1 MFNLAWTEI
10 LLIIIVAVVIIGPT
24 QLPGAIRGIAD
35 GIKKAKRQLAAF
47 QQQADELVR
56 EAKLE
61 GVRDQIADVKGAINE
76 IRNFDLKGHIQ
87 KTVDED
93 GTLTR
98 TFNEDPLATSGSTSS
113 TPAWTPPPT
122 ARDTPDA
129 PPMIPPQTM
138 APYKPPPEPPK
149 PEVPAFLPPS
159 TPAPLNLAPL
169 AEPTLAAPAPEA
181 PSAMA
186 EAAPAQIPPGEAP
199 APLAGSSDE
208 THQPAPVPAKTA

>member
-35 GIKKAKRQLAAF
+35 SLKKAKRQLAQF

-76 IRNFDLKGHIQ
+76 MRSFDLKGQIQ
-87 KTVDED
+87 KVVDED
-93 GTLTR
+93 GSLTR
-98 TFNEDPLATSGSTSS
+98 TFNEEPLTQTPSS

-149 PEVPAFLPPS
+149 PDVPSFLPPS
-159 TPAPLNLAPL
+159 TPAPLNLTP
-169 AEPTLAAPAPEA
+169 
-181 PSAMA
+181 
-186 EAAPAQIPPGEAP
+186 
-199 APLAGSSDE
+199 
-208 THQPAPVPAKTA
+208 PAPVPVASAEATSPEGLSAEDAPAHIPPSLAAEAASPETQAVPVAAKTA

>member
-10 LLIIIVAVVIIGPT
+10 LLIIIVAVVVIGPS
-24 QLPGAIRGIAD
+24 QLPGAVRGIAD
-35 GIKKAKRQLAAF
+35 GIKKAKRQLASF

-76 IRNFDLKGHIQ
+76 IRSFDLKGHIQ

-98 TFNEDPLATSGSTSS
+98 TFNEDPMATTGGTSPA
-113 TPAWTPPPT
+113 PAWTPPPT
-122 ARDTPDA
+122 ARDMPDA
-129 PPMIPPQTM
+129 PAMIPPQTM

-169 AEPTLAAPAPEA
+169 PEA
-181 PSAMA
+181 TPQVAA
-186 EAAPAQIPPGEAP
+186 AVPEAAPAQIPPAESP
-199 APLAGSSDE
+199 APGVTSAEE
-208 THQPAPVPAKTA
+208 THPPAPVPAKTA

>member
-10 LLIIIVAVVIIGPT
+10 LLIIIVAVVVIGPT
-24 QLPGAIRGIAD
+24 QLPGAIRGMAD

-76 IRNFDLKGHIQ
+76 IRSFDLKGHIQ
-87 KTVDED
+87 KAVDED

-98 TFNEDPLATSGSTSS
+98 TFNEDPLSGSTTTS

-129 PPMIPPQTM
+129 PAMIPPQTM

-159 TPAPLNLAPL
+159 TPAPLNMTPSSPP
-169 AEPTLAAPAPEA
+169 PTPVVAPA
-181 PSAMA
+181 A
-186 EAAPAQIPPGEAP
+186 EDAPAEIPPAEVPRIDTAATEAP
-199 APLAGSSDE
+199 A
-208 THQPAPVPAKTA
+208 PAPVPAKTA

>member
-10 LLIIIVAVVIIGPT
+10 LLIIIVAVVVIGPT
-24 QLPGAIRGIAD
+24 QLPGAIRGMAD

-76 IRNFDLKGHIQ
+76 IRSFDLKGHIQ
-87 KTVDED
+87 KAVDED

-98 TFNEDPLATSGSTSS
+98 TFNEDPLASPASTTS

-129 PPMIPPQTM
+129 PAMIPPQTM

-159 TPAPLNLAPL
+159 TPAPLNMAP
-169 AEPTLAAPAPEA
+169 PAPPPEPA
-181 PSAMA
+181 PVVAPVA
-186 EAAPAQIPPGEAP
+186 EAAPAEIPPGEAP
-199 APLAGSSDE
+199 RPENAATEAPA
-208 THQPAPVPAKTA
+208 PAPVPAKTA

>member
-10 LLIIIVAVVIIGPT
+10 LLIIIVAVVVIGPT
-24 QLPGAIRGIAD
+24 QLPGAIRGMAD

-76 IRNFDLKGHIQ
+76 IRSFDLKGHIQ
-87 KTVDED
+87 KAVDED

-98 TFNEDPLATSGSTSS
+98 TFNEDPMSGSTTTAS

-129 PPMIPPQTM
+129 PAMIPPQTM

-159 TPAPLNLAPL
+159 TPAPLNMAPP
-169 AEPTLAAPAPEA
+169 APVVPPEPAPAVA
-181 PSAMA
+181 PVAA
-186 EAAPAQIPPGEAP
+186 DAPAEIPPADASRIENAATEAP
-199 APLAGSSDE
+199 A
-208 THQPAPVPAKTA
+208 PAPVPAKTA

>member
-24 QLPGAIRGIAD
+24 QLPGAIRGMAD

-76 IRNFDLKGHIQ
+76 IRSFDLKGHIQ
-87 KTVDED
+87 KAVDED

-98 TFNEDPLATSGSTSS
+98 TFNEDPMSGSTTTAS

-129 PPMIPPQTM
+129 PAMIPPQTM

-159 TPAPLNLAPL
+159 TPAPLNMAPP
-169 AEPTLAAPAPEA
+169 APVVAPAA
-181 PSAMA
+181 
-186 EAAPAQIPPGEAP
+186 EAP
-199 APLAGSSDE
+199 AEIPPAE
-208 THQPAPVPAKTA
+208 VPRIENAATEAPAPAPVPAKTA

>member
-10 LLIIIVAVVIIGPT
+10 LLIIIVAVVVIGPT

-35 GIKKAKRQLAAF
+35 GIKKAKRQLASF

-76 IRNFDLKGHIQ
+76 IRSFDLKGHIQ
-87 KTVDED
+87 KAVDED

-98 TFNEDPLATSGSTSS
+98 TFNEDPMATSGSTSS

-129 PPMIPPQTM
+129 PAMIPPQTM

-169 AEPTLAAPAPEA
+169 PEPPATVATPGAAAPA
-181 PSAMA
+181 A
-186 EAAPAQIPPGEAP
+186 ETPPAQIPPGEAP
-199 APLAGSSDE
+199 APVAE
-208 THQPAPVPAKTA
+208 TTQPPSPAPVPAKTA